1 MATALQQLKKELG
14 QAEAQLSQLPIAQRI
29 SNIKQAIQALGGSS
43 SAVRRRKMSAE
54 TRAKLSAAARKR
66 WSGKTKAAKA

>member
-14 QAEAQLSQLPIAQRI
+14 QAEAQLSELPLAQRI
-29 SNIKQAIQALGGSS
+29 QKIRSAISTLGGAST
-43 SAVRRRKMSAE
+43 VRRTRRMSAE